1 MRWISSRRILMRPWY
16 LLVMKFFGFFLVV
29 PLLVA
34 GCASADNA
42 VEPAEETVME
52 SSEQETRLADD
63 VEAGEDWTDTPEGDQ
78 EGPSMGA
85 LTVEAVAA
93 NNSEESCWSII
104 DGAVYDLTDW
114 ISQHPGGASRILGLC
129 GGDGTSQFQGKHGGS
144 PSPEATLDRYLL
156 GALETS

>member
-1 MRWISSRRILMRPWY
+1 MRLWY
-16 LLVMKFFGFFLVV
+16 LLLMKFFGFLLAL

-42 VEPAEETVME
+42 GESVEETVMD

-63 VEAGEDWTDTPEGDQ
+63 VEAGEDWTDTPDGEQ

-85 LTVEAVAA
+85 LTVAAVAD

-104 DGAVYDLTDW
+104 DGSVYDLTDW
-114 ISQHPGGASRILGLC
+114 ISQHPGGSSRILGLC

-156 GALETS
+156 GALETP